1 MLGGFSSK
9 NGPPSFAFPS
19 SRPAPLTTKD
29 WKDTLMEVK
38 RLYLQRQYK
47 QCAARCVELLNK
59 AKPTV
64 HPICKSFLS
73 FYAAICYEF
82 LGQAAH
88 PYSVHKLTLL
98 NSALEHFIQCGD
110 ALPAPITLP
119 RLSKT
124 DDDPSCPSSP
134 TSPATPI
141 TVDECLALFQL
152 PNQMSPQ
159 RDSVI
164 AGISRL
170 IDASLQQ
177 IDDPFL
183 DSDEDDIEE
192 LLKLAMMTTSTSEG
206 QITTTTNSPTLPIT
220 TKLTRDSVKRR
231 SLLPSPLSIN
241 KTIDDNA
248 SDTTVVPSKPASGNG
263 NQTLSSSRVH
273 PPRLPLKI
281 IPTANLNAGDERSSP
296 SSSSFSCFSSPI
308 STIQPLSINRPR
320 FETPPTSPL
329 SDGLG
334 KGTPSIALENL
345 TPVHAARIVRSNR
358 GIAFLREQITTSIQ
372 EIQTH
377 IRRVQELQAIRRA
390 RKMQRAA
397 SFWSFDPVTDSENS
411 EMGLGPESTI
421 DEFGNLILK
430 ETKEQRL
437 VRLRSEKWE
446 TVGLRSPRSTWKGAR
461 YYQDF
466 CAMVMNEINMDS

>member
-19 SRPAPLTTKD
+19 SRPPQLTTKD
-29 WKDTLMEVK
+29 WKHTVMEVK
-38 RLYLQRQYK
+38 RLYLQRRYK

-88 PYSVHKLTLL
+88 PYSVHKVTLL
-98 NSALEHFIQCGD
+98 NSALEYFIQCGA
-110 ALPAPITLP
+110 ALPAPIVLP
-119 RLSKT
+119 RLSKA
-124 DDDPSCPSSP
+124 DNDLPCPSTAP
-134 TSPATPI
+134 TPV
-141 TVDECLALFQL
+141 TVDECLALFEL
-152 PNQMSPQ
+152 PNHMSPQ

-170 IDASLQQ
+170 IDASLQR
-177 IDDPFL
+177 IDDPFS

-192 LLKLAMMTTSTSEG
+192 LLKLAMMTTSTSHSES
-206 QITTTTNSPTLPIT
+206 ISPSLPPIT
-220 TKLTRDSVKRR
+220 ELARDSVKRR
-231 SLLPSPLSIN
+231 SLLPVPLSIN

-248 SDTTVVPSKPASGNG
+248 SDTTVVTFKPASGNDT
-263 NQTLSSSRVH
+263 QTPSSSRVH

-281 IPTANLNAGDERSSP
+281 IPSANLNTGPGRPSP
-296 SSSSFSCFSSPI
+296 SSSSFSSFSSPM
-308 STIQPLSINRPR
+308 STVHPLSINRPR
-320 FETPPTSPL
+320 HETPNTSPL

-334 KGTPSIALENL
+334 KGTPSIALEKL
-345 TPVHAARIVRSNR
+345 SPVQAARIVRSNR
-358 GIAFLREQITTSIQ
+358 GLAFLSEQITTSIE

-377 IRRVQELQAIRRA
+377 IRRVQELHAIRRA

-397 SFWSFDPVTDSENS
+397 SFWSFDPITDSEDC
-411 EMGLGPESTI
+411 EMGLGVESTI

-437 VRLRSEKWE
+437 VRLRAEKWE